1 MPNGKNGGFV
11 YIGLLIGLV
20 VISIGLTA
28 VSEVWH
34 QSKVRERE
42 EDLLYIGNQYR
53 QAITNYY
60 IASPNKVRSFP
71 MQLQDLLQDNRSPD
85 KTRKYLRKLYP
96 DPITGQANWGEVRAA
111 GGQLVGIYSQSELKP
126 IKVAGFALRDKEF
139 ADKEQYSQWVFRS
152 ALPAANP
159 ASAPTNATTGG
170 RVQAA
175 TPRAIQAAPR

>member
-1 MPNGKNGGFV
+1 MPNGKNAGFV

-20 VISIGLTA
+20 IISIGLTA

-42 EDLLYIGNQYR
+42 EDLLYVGNQYR

-60 IASPNKVRSFP
+60 LASPGKVRSFP

-85 KTRKYLRKLYP
+85 KPRKYLRKLYS
-96 DPITGQANWGEVRAA
+96 DPISGQPNWGEVRIA
-111 GGQLVGIYSQSELKP
+111 GGQLVGIYSQSELMP
-126 IKVAGFALRDKEF
+126 TKVAGFALRDKDF
-139 ADKEQYSQWVFRS
+139 ADKVQYSQWVFRS
-152 ALPAANP
+152 ALPAANA
-159 ASAPTNATTGG
+159 ASTATNQTSGG

-175 TPRAIQAAPR
+175 KPKLIQAVP